1 MATIT
6 TTVQVWINDETRDA
20 FSEKEI
26 NEIKANMIAD
36 WLSDRDEKFDRF
48 DIFCGNKEIYCADIM
63 FASEERRAEILAE
76 FDEHLKDCADEEIEE
91 WYTEREIEVELE
103 VNA

>member
-6 TTVQVWINDETRDA
+6 TTVKVWVNDETREV

-26 NEIKANMIAD
+26 KERKAEMIAD
-36 WLSDRDEKFDRF
+36 WLSDRDEKFDMF
-48 DIFCGNKEIYCADIM
+48 DNFCEDNFYPADIM
-63 FASEERRAEILAE
+63 FATEEKRAEILAE
-76 FDEHLKDCADEEIEE
+76 FDKYLEERAEEYIDDEF
-91 WYTEREIEVELE
+91 TEREIEVELE

>member
-6 TTVQVWINDETRDA
+6 TTVKVWINDDTREV

-26 NEIKANMIAD
+26 KERKAEMIAD
-36 WLSDRDEKFDRF
+36 WLADRDEKFDMF
-48 DIFCGNKEIYCADIM
+48 DTFCSDEIYPANIM
-63 FASEERRAEILAE
+63 FTNEEGRARILAE
-76 FDEHLKDCADEEIEE
+76 FDKYLEECADEIINDDF
-91 WYTEREIEVELE
+91 TEREIEVELE

>member
-6 TTVQVWINDETRDA
+6 TTVKVWVNDETKDV
-20 FSEKEI
+20 FSEKDI
-26 NEIKANMIAD
+26 KQIKAEMIAD
-36 WLSDRDEKFDRF
+36 WLSNRDEKFDRF
-48 DIFCGNKEIYCADIM
+48 DVFCDVKEIYPADIM

-76 FDEHLKDCADEEIEE
+76 FDEYLKDCADEEIEE
-91 WYTEREIEVELE
+91 WHTEREIEVELE

>member
-6 TTVQVWINDETRDA
+6 TTVKVWVNDETREV

-26 NEIKANMIAD
+26 KARKAEMITE
-36 WLSDRDEKFDRF
+36 WLADRDEKIELFNE
-48 DIFCGNKEIYCADIM
+48 FCYDNIGCADIM
-63 FASEERRAEILAE
+63 FANEERRAEILAE
-76 FDEHLKDCADEEIEE
+76 FDKYREEWAYEYVKE
-91 WYTEREIEVELE
+91 WYTEKEIEVELE

>member
-6 TTVQVWINDETRDA
+6 TTVKVWVNDETREV

-26 NEIKANMIAD
+26 KERKAEMIAD
-36 WLSDRDEKFDRF
+36 WLSDRDEKFDMF
-48 DIFCGNKEIYCADIM
+48 DIFCEDNFYPADIM
-63 FASEERRAEILAE
+63 FATEERRAEILAD
-76 FDEHLKDCADEEIEE
+76 FDEYLENCAQEYIDDEF
-91 WYTEREIEVELE
+91 TEREIEVELE

>member
-6 TTVQVWINDETRDA
+6 TTVKVWVNDETKEV
-20 FSEKEI
+20 FSEKG
-26 NEIKANMIAD
+26 IKERKAEMIAD
-36 WLSDRDEKFDRF
+36 WLSDRDEKFDMF
-48 DIFCGNKEIYCADIM
+48 DIFCEDNFYPADIM
-63 FASEERRAEILAE
+63 FATEEKRAEILAE
-76 FDEHLKDCADEEIEE
+76 FDKYLEERAEEDINE